1 MSTTHDGRVT
11 AAGRGAADPKVEEIG
26 EMLFDASAAHGVSLA
41 LVVLWRGEV
50 VFERYGLQPDTP
62 FGPGGPVGAETRLIS
77 WSMAKSI
84 VHAAVG
90 ILVAD
95 GRLQLDAPAPV
106 AEWAGT
112 DKQRITLEDLLEM
125 RSGLEFVEDY
135 VDDAVSHC
143 LEMLFGSGGDDVAGY
158 AAALPLVHEPGT
170 VWNYSSGTTNII
182 SRIVGDALGDRPGAG
197 HERMSAFLHDRLFTP
212 AGMDSAQPRFD
223 AAGTF
228 IGSSYVDAVARDF
241 ARFGELYRNDGVAAG
256 GTRVLPA
263 GWLDHAR
270 TFVAHDP
277 DGGFDYGRHW
287 WMWPD
292 LPGSVACHGYEGQ
305 YTVVVPDRDLVVV
318 HLGKSPVDRR
328 APLLTALRAL
338 IATFPVTRP

>member
-1 MSTTHDGRVT
+1 MTTAHDGRV
-11 AAGRGAADPKVEEIG
+11 AAARGAVEHDLEQIG
-26 EMLFDASAAHGVSLA
+26 DVLFDANAAHGVSLA
-41 LVVLWRGEV
+41 LVVMRRGAV
-50 VFERYGLQPDTP
+50 VFERYGLQPATP
-62 FGPGGPVGAETRLIS
+62 FGPGGPVDAATRLIS

-84 VHAAVG
+84 VHACVG
-90 ILVAD
+90 ILVGD
-95 GRLQLDAPAPV
+95 GRLHLDAPAPV
-106 AEWAGT
+106 ARWPGT

-143 LEMLFGSGGDDVAGY
+143 LEMLFGAGRSDVAAY

-182 SRIVGDALGDRPGAG
+182 CRIIGDALGDTAGAG
-197 HERMSAFLHDRLFTP
+197 HERMSAFLHDRLFAP
-212 AGMDSAQPRFD
+212 VGMASAQPTFD

-228 IGSSYVDAVARDF
+228 VGSSYVDACARDF

-277 DGGFDYGRHW
+277 DGEFDYGRHW
-287 WMWPD
+287 WLWPD
-292 LPGSVACHGYEGQ
+292 LPGAVACHGYEGQ
-305 YTVVVPDRDLVVV
+305 YTVVVPDRELVVV
-318 HLGKSPVDRR
+318 HLGKSPVERR
-328 APLLTALRAL
+328 APLLAALRAL
-338 IATFPVTRP
+338 IVAFPVTRP